1 MCDALRPPSHLLQAA
16 GVCVVLGK
24 VCYQLADE
32 FERSL
37 QVHPDT
43 PVRWV
48 FPNPLRQAVWVLK
61 HEGVHDGSDCPVD
74 LSDCPVARVE
84 DRDVAPG
91 GSQDT
96 TGVDSGE

>member
-1 MCDALRPPSHLLQAA
+1 
-16 GVCVVLGK
+16 VVLGK

-48 FPNPLRQAVWVLK
+48 FPNPLPQLVCLLNTKTSTTA
-61 HEGVHDGSDCPVD
+61 
-74 LSDCPVARVE
+74 AT
-84 DRDVAPG
+84 AP
-91 GSQDT
+91 
-96 TGVDSGE
+96 